1 MSPYVLVCTTIIYAL
16 VLSQCCI
23 LMNVYVRPGLLRL
36 LLMIPLILLHL
47 TLPPVMV
54 DRNENVIT
62 LAIMSAL
69 ISWWCSFKLIAFA
82 WDRGAITQA
91 IRLKY
96 PTIAIAM
103 LLVLPVTPVFQQ
115 RDVEDTRSK
124 NSQKTSSQAT
134 VTSYAW
140 RFITKIALLL
150 ATVHAITAYQL
161 PDIVAH
167 FLMAWGLYALL
178 GGLMDGL
185 SCVCLLVDG
194 RVKLVP
200 HFDQP
205 YLSESLE
212 IFWAKRWNRF
222 AAGQL
227 RSIVFDPLIDNCA
240 VAPPDAN
247 DRVARFRRRQRAGL
261 FRVAVATICTFAMS
275 GIMHELVFYHL
286 TGAISSGAGWFLF
299 FSLNGVLVLVERA
312 MWSRTAWYTNLPSY
326 VRVAFTLALEVYVA
340 ELFFFKPVIQA
351 GLDVAVIESVK
362 ETAASFVLV

>member
-1 MSPYVLVCTTIIYAL
+1 
-16 VLSQCCI
+16 
-23 LMNVYVRPGLLRL
+23 
-36 LLMIPLILLHL
+36 
-47 TLPPVMV
+47 
-54 DRNENVIT
+54 
-62 LAIMSAL
+62 
-69 ISWWCSFKLIAFA
+69 
-82 WDRGAITQA
+82 
-91 IRLKY
+91 
-96 PTIAIAM
+96 
-103 LLVLPVTPVFQQ
+103 
-115 RDVEDTRSK
+115 
-124 NSQKTSSQAT
+124 
-134 VTSYAW
+134 
-140 RFITKIALLL
+140 
-150 ATVHAITAYQL
+150 
-161 PDIVAH
+161 
-167 FLMAWGLYALL
+167 
-178 GGLMDGL
+178 MDGL

-227 RSIVFDPLIDNCA
+227 HSIVFDPLIDNCA

-362 ETAASFVLV
+362 ETTASFVLV